1 MLRLRVRR
9 DSSLDLSDGSPHA
22 DAMSSLQGHRAGVGV
37 PVPAQEQE
45 GRLKLLT
52 SYWSNPALR
61 RTDAV
66 KVSISRGQPRWP
78 LPFRYRRAT
87 LLAPSRE
94 TFALEDDADFERE
107 YLREL
112 EEAGVE
118 KIRDLLRRLS
128 DEGDGGPLVLL
139 CWEKPGT
146 GPCHRW
152 QFARFWYDKT
162 GEVIEELPGAESGK
176 VRDNERGQLRLW
188 KERSN
193 D

>member
-1 MLRLRVRR
+1 M
-9 DSSLDLSDGSPHA
+9 
-22 DAMSSLQGHRAGVGV
+22 
-37 PVPAQEQE
+37 
-45 GRLKLLT
+45 KLLT

-94 TFALEDDADFERE
+94 TFALESDEAFEAA
-107 YLREL
+107 YLAEL

-118 KIRDLLRRLS
+118 KIRHLLRRFS
-128 DEGDGGPLVLL
+128 EEAGGRPLVLL

-152 QFARFWYDKT
+152 QFAKFWHDKT
-162 GEVIEELPGAESGK
+162 GEDVPELTLCVPSHKRGPGTGGGRQDLQSP
-176 VRDNERGQLRLW
+176 LF
-188 KERSN
+188 
-193 D
+193 